1 MVNTKFQTVKEPA
14 ALVVRIMLRPPK
26 QMTRDQARESARDIL
41 QIIPLVMRT
50 VAAQLRSAGE
60 LPAPAHFGLLS
71 ILCERPR
78 MLTELASL
86 QGVSLPTMSN
96 SISAMEERGWVRR
109 AAPAEHDRRVAM
121 IDVTA
126 TGRAAL
132 DRVARSA
139 ETHLAEM
146 LAPIDVTSRRRLHN
160 GLGVLRKIFAV
171 EAAAPSTRQRTGAAA
186 ARMVSKK

>member
-1 MVNTKFQTVKEPA
+1 
-14 ALVVRIMLRPPK
+14 
-26 QMTRDQARESARDIL
+26 
-41 QIIPLVMRT
+41 
-50 VAAQLRSAGE
+50 
-60 LPAPAHFGLLS
+60 
-71 ILCERPR
+71 
-78 MLTELASL
+78 
-86 QGVSLPTMSN
+86 
-96 SISAMEERGWVRR
+96 
-109 AAPAEHDRRVAM
+109 M

>member
-1 MVNTKFQTVKEPA
+1 MVSAKFPTVKEPRLEDA
-14 ALVVRIMLRPPK
+14 RIILRSPK
-26 QMTRDQARESARDIL
+26 QMTREQARETARDIL
-41 QIIPLVMRT
+41 HIIPAVMRT

-71 ILCERPR
+71 ILCERSR

-109 AAPAEHDRRVAM
+109 TAPTEADRRVAM
-121 IDVTA
+121 IEVTPA
-126 TGRAAL
+126 GRAAL

-139 ETHLAEM
+139 EAHLAEM

-160 GLGVLRKIFAV
+160 GLGVLRKIFAA
-171 EAAAPSTRQRTGAAA
+171 EPAAPPGRHRG
-186 ARMVSKK
+186 RRGRRPYVV